1 MRKILTKVLQNNKII
16 VLENK
21 KGVMD
26 LLKIYN
32 TDIETDKTEEIKE
45 FKKGSWINLVNPSE
59 NEIKKVCENINIQE
73 DFIRDA
79 LDYEEKARIDQE
91 DDDNTTLFVVDV
103 PIIEKSDDNDIYTT
117 MPLGMIVVRDD
128 FFVTISLKKNKV
140 IDDFEKKKIKN
151 FQTYKKT
158 RFIFQILYLN
168 SSYYLDYLKKINKE
182 TEIAE
187 YILKN
192 SMKNKELLKLL
203 SLEKGLVYFTTSLKS
218 NELVMEK
225 TMRGKIVKLYEE
237 DEEILEDA
245 IIENRQAIEMAQ
257 IYRDILNGT
266 MDAYASIISNNLNGV
281 MKFLTSITII
291 LAVPTMISSFWGMNV
306 ELPFQHN
313 SIGFVIMIFIA
324 VISTL
329 LVTWWLNKK
338 DMLR

>member
-1 MRKILTKVLQNNKII
+1 M
-16 VLENK
+16 
-21 KGVMD
+21 
-26 LLKIYN
+26 LKIYN
-32 TDIETDKTEEIKE
+32 TDMETNEFQEIKE

-59 NEIKKVCENINIQE
+59 SEIKKVCENIKIEE

-79 LDYEEKARIDQE
+79 LDFEEKARIDKE
-91 DDDNTTLFVVDV
+91 EDDNTILFVVDV
-103 PIIEKSDDNDIYTT
+103 PIIEKGEESEVYTT

-128 FFVTISLKKNKV
+128 FFVTVSLRKNKV
-140 IDDFEKKKIKN
+140 IESFEKRKIKN

-168 SSYYLDYLKKINKE
+168 SSYYLSYLKQINKE

-218 NELVMEK
+218 NEIVMEK
-225 TMRGKIVKLYEE
+225 TLRGKIVKLYEE

-245 IIENRQAIEMAQ
+245 ITENRQAIEMSQ
-257 IYRDILNGT
+257 IYSNILNGT

-291 LAVPTMISSFWGMNV
+291 MAVPTMISSFWGMNV
-306 ELPFQHN
+306 GLPFEKSPFGFAIMVVV
-313 SIGFVIMIFIA
+313 SIIT
-324 VISTL
+324 TL
-329 LVTWWLNKK
+329 GVTWWLKRK
-338 DMLR
+338 DMLD

>member
-1 MRKILTKVLQNNKII
+1 
-16 VLENK
+16 
-21 KGVMD
+21 MD

-32 TDIETDKTEEIKE
+32 TDMETDKTEEIKE

-91 DDDNTTLFVVDV
+91 EDDNTILFVVDV

>member
-1 MRKILTKVLQNNKII
+1 MR
-16 VLENK
+16 
-21 KGVMD
+21 D

-32 TDIETDKTEEIKE
+32 TDIETNQFQEIKE

-59 NEIKKVCENINIQE
+59 NEIRKVCESINIQE
-73 DFIRDA
+73 DFIRYA

-91 DDDNTTLFVVDV
+91 EDDNTILFIIDV
-103 PIIEKSDDNDIYTT
+103 PIIEKNEENDIYTT
-117 MPLGMIVVRDD
+117 IPLGMIVVRDD
-128 FFVTISLKKNKV
+128 FFITVSLKKNK
-140 IDDFEKKKIKN
+140 IIEDFERKNIKN

-158 RFIFQILYLN
+158 RFIFQIMYLN
-168 SSYYLDYLKKINKE
+168 SSYYLKYLEQINKE

-225 TMRGKIVKLYEE
+225 TMRGKIIKLYEE
-237 DEEILEDA
+237 DSEILEDA
-245 IIENRQAIEMAQ
+245 ITENRQAIEMAQ
-257 IYRDILNGT
+257 IYSNILNGT

-281 MKFLTSITII
+281 MKFLTSVTII

-306 ELPFQHN
+306 NLPFQN
-313 SIGFVIMIFIA
+313 SKLGFMIMII
-324 VISTL
+324 VSVLMTL
-329 LVTWWLNKK
+329 IVTWWLNRK
-338 DMLR
+338 DMLK